1 MTVPSRRFV
10 LTAGAAGVAALAAPS
25 LSLAQDGYPSRSL
38 RMVVPFPPAGAADF
52 LGRAVGERL
61 SQSLGQQVL
70 VDNRTGAGGNIG
82 TQAAAQGDREG
93 YTLLLTGV
101 PFAVNRFLFKTLP
114 FDPDRDFEPV
124 ALIATVPNLMIVP
137 ADSPAGTVQEF
148 IALAR
153 RRPGQV
159 NFASIGN
166 GTSLH
171 LAGAQF
177 NTAAQLDMVHVP
189 YKETGTA
196 NADLM
201 AGRVDVMFQTISAAA
216 GLVRGGKVKALAVT
230 SDVRVGAFPQVPTL
244 REAGVD
250 LVSVGWFGLLVPA
263 QVPEARKALLERQ
276 ALAAVRDP
284 ALSARIA
291 DSGCIPRPM
300 GRREFA
306 AFIDGETRRLGEVV
320 RSAGIVAS

>member
-1 MTVPSRRFV
+1 MTVSTRRSF
-10 LTAGAAGVAALAAPS
+10 LAAGAATLAAPA
-25 LSLAQDGYPSRSL
+25 LLQAQEAYPSRPL

-52 LGRAVGERL
+52 LGRTVGERL

-70 VDNRTGAGGNIG
+70 VENRAGAGGNIG

-101 PFAVNRFLFKTLP
+101 PFAVNRFLFRSLP
-114 FDPDRDFEPV
+114 FDPERDFEPL

-137 ADSPAGTVQEF
+137 ADSPANTVEEF
-148 IALAR
+148 IAYAR
-153 RRPGQV
+153 QRPGQV

-177 NTAAQLDMVHVP
+177 ANTTRLDMVHVP

-216 GLVRGGKVKALAVT
+216 GLVRGNKVKALAIT
-230 SDVRVGAFPQVPTL
+230 SDVRVPAFANVPTL

-250 LVSVGWFGLLVPA
+250 LVTVGWFGLLVPA
-263 QVPEARKALLERQ
+263 NLPPARKALLEKQ
-276 ALAAVRDP
+276 ALAAIKDP
-284 ALSARIA
+284 AVATRIA
-291 DSGCIPRPM
+291 DSGCIPRALE
-300 GRREFA
+300 GKAFG
-306 AFIDGETRRLGEVV
+306 AFIADETRRLGEVV
-320 RSAGIVAS
+320 RNAGIVAS

>member
-1 MTVPSRRFV
+1 MHASTRRSF
-10 LTAGAAGVAALAAPS
+10 LAAGAATLAAPT
-25 LSLAQDGYPSRSL
+25 LLHAQDAYPSRPL

-52 LGRAVGERL
+52 LGRTVGERL
-61 SQSLGQQVL
+61 SQSLGQQML
-70 VDNRTGAGGNIG
+70 IENRAGAGGNIG

-101 PFAVNRFLFKTLP
+101 PFAVNRFLFRTLP
-114 FDPDRDFEPV
+114 FEPERDFEPV

-137 ADSPAGTVQEF
+137 ADSPANTVEEF
-148 IALAR
+148 IAYAR
-153 RRPGQV
+153 KRPGQV

-177 NTAAQLDMVHVP
+177 NNTNKLDMVHVP

-216 GLVRGGKVKALAVT
+216 GLVRGNKVKALAVT
-230 SDVRVGAFPQVPTL
+230 SDVRVAAFANVPTL

-250 LVSVGWFGLLVPA
+250 LVTVGWFGLLVPA
-263 QVPEARKALLERQ
+263 GVPAARKALLEKQ
-276 ALAAVRDP
+276 ALAAIGDP
-284 ALSARIA
+284 AVSARIA
-291 DSGCIPRPM
+291 DSGCIPRPLS
-300 GRREFA
+300 GKDFG
-306 AFIDGETRRLGEVV
+306 AFIVDETRRLGEVV

>member
-1 MTVPSRRFV
+1 MHAPTRRSF
-10 LTAGAAGVAALAAPS
+10 LAASAATLATPA
-25 LSLAQDGYPSRSL
+25 LLHAQDAYPSRPL
-38 RMVVPFPPAGAADF
+38 RMMVPFPPAGAADF
-52 LGRAVGERL
+52 LGRTVGERL

-70 VDNRTGAGGNIG
+70 IENRAGAGGNIG

-101 PFAVNRFLFKTLP
+101 PFAVNRFLFRTLP
-114 FDPDRDFEPV
+114 FEPERDFEPV

-137 ADSPAGTVQEF
+137 ADSPANTVEEF
-148 IALAR
+148 IAYAR
-153 RRPGQV
+153 KRPGQV

-177 NTAAQLDMVHVP
+177 NNTTRLDMVHVP

-216 GLVRGGKVKALAVT
+216 GLVRGNKVKALAVT
-230 SDVRVGAFPQVPTL
+230 SDVRVAAFANVPTL

-250 LVSVGWFGLLVPA
+250 LVTVGWFGLLLPAHVPA
-263 QVPEARKALLERQ
+263 ARRALLEKQ
-276 ALAAVRDP
+276 ALAAIGDP
-284 ALSARIA
+284 AVSARIA
-291 DSGCIPRPM
+291 DSGCIPRPLN
-300 GRREFA
+300 GKDFG
-306 AFIDGETRRLGEVV
+306 AFIADETRRLGEVV

>member
-1 MTVPSRRFV
+1 MTASTRRSF
-10 LTAGAAGVAALAAPS
+10 LAAGAATLAAPA
-25 LSLAQDGYPSRSL
+25 LLHAQDAFPSRPL

-52 LGRAVGERL
+52 LGRTVGERL

-70 VDNRTGAGGNIG
+70 IENRTGAGGNIG

-101 PFAVNRFLFKTLP
+101 PFAVNRFLFRTLP
-114 FDPDRDFEPV
+114 FEPERDFEPI

-137 ADSPAGTVQEF
+137 ADSPANTVEEF
-148 IALAR
+148 IAYAR
-153 RRPGQV
+153 KRPGQV

-177 NTAAQLDMVHVP
+177 NSATKLDMVHVP

-201 AGRVDVMFQTISAAA
+201 AGRIDVMFQTISAAA
-216 GLVRGGKVKALAVT
+216 GLVRGNKVKALAIT
-230 SDVRVGAFPQVPTL
+230 SDVRVPAFATVPTL

-250 LVSVGWFGLLVPA
+250 LVTVGWFGLLLPANVPA
-263 QVPEARKALLERQ
+263 ARKALLEKQ
-276 ALAAVRDP
+276 ALAAISDP
-284 ALSARIA
+284 AVSARIA
-291 DSGCIPRPM
+291 DSGCIPRPLN
-300 GRREFA
+300 GKDFG
-306 AFIDGETRRLGEVV
+306 AFIADETRRLGDVV
-320 RSAGIVAS
+320 RNAGIVAS

>member
-1 MTVPSRRFV
+1 MPASTRRLF
-10 LTAGAAGVAALAAPS
+10 LAAGAAAVAAPAL
-25 LSLAQDGYPSRSL
+25 LHAQDAYPSRPL

-52 LGRAVGERL
+52 LGRTVGERL
-61 SQSLGQQVL
+61 AQSLGQQVL
-70 VDNRTGAGGNIG
+70 IENRAGAGGNIG
-82 TQAAAQGDREG
+82 TQAAAQGDRDG

-101 PFAVNRFLFKTLP
+101 PFAVNRFLFRTLP
-114 FDPDRDFEPV
+114 FEPGRDFEPV

-137 ADSPAGTVQEF
+137 ADSPANTVEEF
-148 IALAR
+148 IAYAR
-153 RRPGQV
+153 KRPGQV

-177 NTAAQLDMVHVP
+177 SNTTKLDMVHVP

-216 GLVRGGKVKALAVT
+216 GLVRGNKVKALAVT
-230 SDVRVGAFPQVPTL
+230 SDVRVPAFASVPTL

-250 LVSVGWFGLLVPA
+250 LVTVGWFGLLLPSQVPA
-263 QVPEARKALLERQ
+263 ARKALLEKQ
-276 ALAAVRDP
+276 ALAAIGDP
-284 ALSARIA
+284 AVSARIA

-300 GRREFA
+300 NGKDFG
-306 AFIDGETRRLGEVV
+306 AFIADETRRLGEVV

>member
-1 MTVPSRRFV
+1 MHPCTRRSI
-10 LTAGAAGVAALAAPS
+10 LAAGAAALTAPA
-25 LSLAQDGYPSRSL
+25 LLRAQEAYPSKPL
-38 RMVVPFPPAGAADF
+38 RMIVPFPAAGAADF
-52 LGRAVGERL
+52 LGRAVGERMAR
-61 SQSLGQQVL
+61 SLGQQIT

-101 PFAVNRFLFKTLP
+101 PFSVNRFLFRTLP
-114 FDPDRDFEPV
+114 FDPERDFEPI

-137 ADSPAGTVQEF
+137 ADSPANTVAEF
-148 IALAR
+148 IAYAKA
-153 RRPGQV
+153 RPGKV

-177 NTAAQLDMVHVP
+177 NSATKLDMVHVP

-216 GLVRGGKVKALAVT
+216 GLARGNKVKALAVT
-230 SDVRVGAFPQVPTL
+230 SDVRVSAFATVPTL

-250 LVSVGWFGLLVPA
+250 LVSVGWFGLLLPA
-263 QVPEARKALLERQ
+263 NVPEARKALLERE

-284 ALSARIA
+284 AVAARIA
-291 DSGCIPRPM
+291 DSGCIPRPLA
-300 GRREFA
+300 GKEFA
-306 AFIDGETRRLGEVV
+306 AFIDGETKRLGEVV
-320 RSAGIVAS
+320 RNAGIVAS

>member
-1 MTVPSRRFV
+1 MNASTRRTF
-10 LTAGAAGVAALAAPS
+10 LAAGAA
-25 LSLAQDGYPSRSL
+25 SLAVPTWLHAQEAFPSRPL

-52 LGRAVGERL
+52 LGRTVGERL

-70 VDNRTGAGGNIG
+70 IENRAGAGGNIG

-101 PFAVNRFLFKTLP
+101 PFAVNRFLFRTLP
-114 FDPDRDFEPV
+114 FEPERDFEPV

-137 ADSPAGTVQEF
+137 ADSPANTVEEF
-148 IALAR
+148 IAYAR
-153 RRPGQV
+153 KRPGQV

-177 NTAAQLDMVHVP
+177 SNTTRLDMVHVP

-216 GLVRGGKVKALAVT
+216 GLVRGNKVKALAVT
-230 SDVRVGAFPQVPTL
+230 SDVRVAAFANVPTL

-250 LVSVGWFGLLVPA
+250 LVTVGWFGLLVPA
-263 QVPEARKALLERQ
+263 NVPAARKALLEKQ
-276 ALAAVRDP
+276 ALAAIGDP
-284 ALSARIA
+284 AVSARIA
-291 DSGCIPRPM
+291 DSGCIPRPLN
-300 GRREFA
+300 GKDFG
-306 AFIDGETRRLGEVV
+306 AFIADETRRLGEVV

>member
-1 MTVPSRRFV
+1 MRLTTRRSA
-10 LTAGAAGVAALAAPS
+10 LATGVAALMSPAWLQAQETGAA
-25 LSLAQDGYPSRSL
+25 YPSRPL

-61 SQSLGQQVL
+61 AQSLGQQVL

-82 TQAAAQGDREG
+82 TAAAAQGDREG

-101 PFAVNRFLFKTLP
+101 PFAVNRFLFRSLP

-124 ALIATVPNLMIVP
+124 ALIALVPNLMIVP
-137 ADSPAGTVQEF
+137 MDSPANTVQEF
-148 IALAR
+148 VALAR
-153 RRPGQV
+153 KRPGQV
-159 NFASIGN
+159 NYASIGN

-177 NTAAQLDMVHVP
+177 NTAAGLDMVHVP

-196 NADLM
+196 NTDLM

-216 GLVRGGKVKALAVT
+216 GLVRGNKVKALAVT
-230 SDVRVGAFPQVPTL
+230 SDVRVAAFAQVPTL

-263 QVPEARKALLERQ
+263 GVPAARKALLERQ
-276 ALAAVRDP
+276 ALAAIREP
-284 ALSARIA
+284 AVSARIA
-291 DSGCIPRPM
+291 ESGCIPRALD
-300 GRREFA
+300 GKAFGV
-306 AFIDGETRRLGEVV
+306 FIDGETRRLGDVV

>member
-1 MTVPSRRFV
+1 MNASTRRTF
-10 LTAGAAGVAALAAPS
+10 LAAGAAS
-25 LSLAQDGYPSRSL
+25 LTMPAWLHAQEAFPSRPL

-52 LGRAVGERL
+52 LGRTVGERL

-70 VDNRTGAGGNIG
+70 IENRAGAGGNIG

-101 PFAVNRFLFKTLP
+101 PFAVNRFLFRTLP
-114 FDPDRDFEPV
+114 FEPERDFEPV

-137 ADSPAGTVQEF
+137 ADSPANTVEEF
-148 IALAR
+148 IAYAR
-153 RRPGQV
+153 KRPGQV

-177 NTAAQLDMVHVP
+177 SNTTRLDMVHVP

-216 GLVRGGKVKALAVT
+216 GLVRGNKVKALAVT
-230 SDVRVGAFPQVPTL
+230 SDVRVAAFANVPTL

-250 LVSVGWFGLLVPA
+250 LVTVGWFGLLVPA
-263 QVPEARKALLERQ
+263 NVPAARKALLEKQ
-276 ALAAVRDP
+276 ALAAIGDP
-284 ALSARIA
+284 AVSARIA
-291 DSGCIPRPM
+291 DSGCIPRPLN
-300 GRREFA
+300 GKDFG
-306 AFIDGETRRLGEVV
+306 AFIADETRRLGEVV

>member
-1 MTVPSRRFV
+1 MHASTRRSF
-10 LTAGAAGVAALAAPS
+10 LAAGAATLAAPT
-25 LSLAQDGYPSRSL
+25 LLHAQDAYPSRPL

-52 LGRAVGERL
+52 LGRTVGERL

-70 VDNRTGAGGNIG
+70 VENRAGAGGNIG

-101 PFAVNRFLFKTLP
+101 PFAVNRFLFRTLP
-114 FDPDRDFEPV
+114 FEPERDFEPV

-137 ADSPAGTVQEF
+137 ADSPANTVEEF
-148 IALAR
+148 IAYAR
-153 RRPGQV
+153 KRPGQV

-177 NTAAQLDMVHVP
+177 SNTTRLDMVHVP

-216 GLVRGGKVKALAVT
+216 GLVRGNKVKALAVT
-230 SDVRVGAFPQVPTL
+230 SDVRVAAFANVPTL

-250 LVSVGWFGLLVPA
+250 LVTVGWFGLLLPAGVPA
-263 QVPEARKALLERQ
+263 ARKALLEKQ
-276 ALAAVRDP
+276 ALAAIGDP
-284 ALSARIA
+284 AVSARIA

-300 GRREFA
+300 NGKDFG
-306 AFIDGETRRLGEVV
+306 AFIADETRRLGEVV

>member
-1 MTVPSRRFV
+1 MYTSTRRS
-10 LTAGAAGVAALAAPS
+10 LLAAGAAALAAPS
-25 LSLAQDGYPSRSL
+25 LLHAQEAFPSRPL

-52 LGRAVGERL
+52 LGRAVGERM
-61 SQSLGQQVL
+61 SHTLGQQVL
-70 VDNRTGAGGNIG
+70 IENRSGAGGNIG

-93 YTLLLTGV
+93 YTLLLTGL
-101 PFAVNRFLFKTLP
+101 PFAVNRFLFRSLP
-114 FDPDRDFEPV
+114 FDPERDFDPI

-137 ADSPAGTVQEF
+137 ADSPANTVEEF
-148 IALAR
+148 IAFAR
-153 RRPGQV
+153 KRPGQV

-177 NTAAQLDMVHVP
+177 NNATQLDMVHVP

-216 GLVRGGKVKALAVT
+216 GLVRGNKVKALAVT
-230 SDVRVGAFPQVPTL
+230 SDVRVTAFGAVPTL
-244 REAGVD
+244 HEAGVD
-250 LVSVGWFGLLVPA
+250 LVTVGWFGLLVPA
-263 QVPEARKALLERQ
+263 DVPEARKALLEKQ

-284 ALSARIA
+284 AISARIS

-300 GRREFA
+300 DGKAFE

-320 RSAGIVAS
+320 RRAGIVAS

>member
-1 MTVPSRRFV
+1 MNLYSRRS
-10 LTAGAAGVAALAAPS
+10 LLATAAAMAAAPA
-25 LSLAQDGYPSRSL
+25 LVHAQDGGYPSRSL

-52 LGRAVGERL
+52 LGRTVGERL

-70 VDNRTGAGGNIG
+70 IDNRTGAGGNIG

-101 PFAVNRFLFKTLP
+101 PFAVNRFLFKSLP
-114 FDPDRDFEPV
+114 FDPDKDFEPI

-137 ADSPAGTVQEF
+137 ADSPANTVEEF
-148 IALAR
+148 VAYAR
-153 RRPGQV
+153 KRPGQV

-177 NTAAQLDMVHVP
+177 NNAVKLDMVHVP

-196 NADLM
+196 NTDLM

-216 GLVRGGKVKALAVT
+216 GLVRGGKVKALAIT
-230 SDVRVGAFPQVPTL
+230 SDVRVAAFSQVPTL

-250 LVSVGWFGLLVPA
+250 LVTVGWFGLLVPA
-263 QVPEARKALLERQ
+263 NLPAVRKATLERHV
-276 ALAAVRDP
+276 LAAIRDP
-284 ALSARIA
+284 AVSARIA
-291 DSGCIPRPM
+291 DSGCIPRALD
-300 GRREFA
+300 GKEFG
-306 AFIDGETRRLGEVV
+306 AFIEGETRRLGEVV
-320 RSAGIVAS
+320 RSSGIVAS

>member
-1 MTVPSRRFV
+1 MPASTRRLF
-10 LTAGAAGVAALAAPS
+10 LAAGAAAVAAPAL
-25 LSLAQDGYPSRSL
+25 LHAQDAYPSRPL

-52 LGRAVGERL
+52 LGRTVGERL
-61 SQSLGQQVL
+61 AQSLGQQVL
-70 VDNRTGAGGNIG
+70 IENRAGAGGNIG
-82 TQAAAQGDREG
+82 TQAAAQGDRDG

-101 PFAVNRFLFKTLP
+101 PFAVNRFLFRTLP
-114 FDPDRDFEPV
+114 FEPERDFEPV

-137 ADSPAGTVQEF
+137 ADSPANTVEEF
-148 IALAR
+148 IAYAR
-153 RRPGQV
+153 KRPGQV

-177 NTAAQLDMVHVP
+177 SNTTKLDMVHVP

-201 AGRVDVMFQTISAAA
+201 AGRVDVMVQTISAAA
-216 GLVRGGKVKALAVT
+216 GLVRGNKVKALAVT
-230 SDVRVGAFPQVPTL
+230 SDVRVPAFASVPTL

-250 LVSVGWFGLLVPA
+250 LVTVGWFGLLLPSQVPA
-263 QVPEARKALLERQ
+263 ARKALLEKQ
-276 ALAAVRDP
+276 ALAAIGDP
-284 ALSARIA
+284 AVSARIA

-300 GRREFA
+300 NGKDFG
-306 AFIDGETRRLGEVV
+306 AFIADETRRLGEVV

>member
-1 MTVPSRRFV
+1 MPASTRRLF
-10 LTAGAAGVAALAAPS
+10 LAAGAAAVAAPAL
-25 LSLAQDGYPSRSL
+25 LHAQDAYPSRPL

-52 LGRAVGERL
+52 LGRTVGERL
-61 SQSLGQQVL
+61 AQSLGQQVL
-70 VDNRTGAGGNIG
+70 IENRAGAGGNIG
-82 TQAAAQGDREG
+82 TQAAAQGDRDG

-101 PFAVNRFLFKTLP
+101 PFAVNRFLFRTLP
-114 FDPDRDFEPV
+114 FEPERDFEPV

-137 ADSPAGTVQEF
+137 ADSPANTVEEF
-148 IALAR
+148 IAYAR
-153 RRPGQV
+153 KRPGQV

-177 NTAAQLDMVHVP
+177 SNTTKLDMLHVP

-216 GLVRGGKVKALAVT
+216 GLVRGNKVKALAVT
-230 SDVRVGAFPQVPTL
+230 SDVRVPAFASVPTL

-250 LVSVGWFGLLVPA
+250 LVTVGWFGLLLPSQVPA
-263 QVPEARKALLERQ
+263 ARKALLEKQ
-276 ALAAVRDP
+276 ALAAIGDP
-284 ALSARIA
+284 AVSARIA

-300 GRREFA
+300 NGKDFG
-306 AFIDGETRRLGEVV
+306 AFIADETRRLGEVV

>member
-1 MTVPSRRFV
+1 MHSPSRRLV
-10 LTAGAAGVAALAAPS
+10 LAAGAASLAAPL
-25 LSLAQDGYPSRSL
+25 LSYAQDVFPSKPL

-52 LGRAVGERL
+52 LGRAVGERMA
-61 SQSLGQQVL
+61 QSLGQQVL
-70 VDNRTGAGGNIG
+70 IENRSGAGGNIG
-82 TQAAAQGDREG
+82 TQAAGQGDREG

-101 PFAVNRFLFKTLP
+101 PFAVNRFLFRSLP
-114 FDPDRDFEPV
+114 FDPERDFDPI

-137 ADSPAGTVQEF
+137 ADSPANTVEEF
-148 IALAR
+148 IAMAR
-153 RRPGQV
+153 KRPGQI

-177 NTAAQLDMVHVP
+177 NTATKLDMVHVP

-216 GLVRGGKVKALAVT
+216 GLVRGNKVKALAIT
-230 SDVRVGAFPQVPTL
+230 SDVRVPAFASVPTL

-250 LVSVGWFGLLVPA
+250 LVTVGWFGLFVPA
-263 QVPEARKALLERQ
+263 QVPQARKAVLEQQ

-291 DSGCIPRPM
+291 DSGCIPRSM
-300 GRREFA
+300 DGKTFE
-306 AFIDGETRRLGEVV
+306 AFIDGETKRLGEVV

>member
-1 MTVPSRRFV
+1 MNASTRRTF
-10 LTAGAAGVAALAAPS
+10 LAAGAATLAAPA
-25 LSLAQDGYPSRSL
+25 LLHAQDAFPSRPL

-52 LGRAVGERL
+52 LGRTVGERL
-61 SQSLGQQVL
+61 AQSLGQQVL
-70 VDNRTGAGGNIG
+70 IENRAGAGGNIG

-101 PFAVNRFLFKTLP
+101 PFAVNRFLFRTLP
-114 FDPDRDFEPV
+114 FEPERDFEPV

-137 ADSPAGTVQEF
+137 ADSPANTVEEF
-148 IALAR
+148 IAYAR
-153 RRPGQV
+153 KRPGQV

-177 NTAAQLDMVHVP
+177 NNTTKLDMVHVP

-216 GLVRGGKVKALAVT
+216 GLVRGNKVKALAVT
-230 SDVRVGAFPQVPTL
+230 SDVRVAAFANVPTL

-250 LVSVGWFGLLVPA
+250 LVTVGWFGLLVPA
-263 QVPEARKALLERQ
+263 NVPAARKALLEKQ
-276 ALAAVRDP
+276 ALAAISDP
-284 ALSARIA
+284 AVSTRIA
-291 DSGCIPRPM
+291 DSGCIPRPLN
-300 GRREFA
+300 GKDFG
-306 AFIDGETRRLGEVV
+306 AFIADETRRLGDVV
-320 RSAGIVAS
+320 RNAGIVAS

>member
-1 MTVPSRRFV
+1 MHASTRRSF
-10 LTAGAAGVAALAAPS
+10 LAAGAATLAAPA
-25 LSLAQDGYPSRSL
+25 LLHAQDAFPSRPL

-52 LGRAVGERL
+52 LGRTVGERL

-70 VDNRTGAGGNIG
+70 IENRAGAGGNIG

-101 PFAVNRFLFKTLP
+101 PFAVNRFLFRTLP
-114 FDPDRDFEPV
+114 FEPERDFEPV

-137 ADSPAGTVQEF
+137 ADSPANTVEEF
-148 IALAR
+148 IAYAR
-153 RRPGQV
+153 KRPGQV

-177 NTAAQLDMVHVP
+177 NNTTKLDMVHVP

-216 GLVRGGKVKALAVT
+216 GLVRGNKVKALAVT
-230 SDVRVGAFPQVPTL
+230 SDVRVAAFANVPTL

-250 LVSVGWFGLLVPA
+250 LVTVGWFGLLVPVN
-263 QVPEARKALLERQ
+263 VPAARKALLEKQ
-276 ALAAVRDP
+276 ALAAIGDP
-284 ALSARIA
+284 AVSARIA
-291 DSGCIPRPM
+291 DSGCIPRPLN
-300 GRREFA
+300 GKDFG
-306 AFIDGETRRLGEVV
+306 AFIADETRRLGDVV

>member
-1 MTVPSRRFV
+1 MPITTRRQA
-10 LTAGAAGVAALAAPS
+10 LAAGAAALVSPAWLQAQEAA
-25 LSLAQDGYPSRSL
+25 YPSRSL

-52 LGRAVGERL
+52 LGRTVGERL
-61 SQSLGQQVL
+61 QASLGQQVL
-70 VDNRTGAGGNIG
+70 IDNRAGAGGNIG

-101 PFAVNRFLFKTLP
+101 PFAVNRFLFRTLP

-137 ADSPAGTVQEF
+137 IDSPANTVEEF
-148 IALAR
+148 VAYAR
-153 RRPGQV
+153 KRPGQV

-177 NTAAQLDMVHVP
+177 NTAAKLDMVHVP

-230 SDVRVGAFPQVPTL
+230 SDVRVGAFSSVPTL

-250 LVSVGWFGLLVPA
+250 LVSVGWFGLLLPA
-263 QVPEARKALLERQ
+263 HVPEARKALLERQ
-276 ALAAVRDP
+276 ALAAIREP
-284 ALSARIA
+284 AVSARIA

-300 GRREFA
+300 GGKEFA

-320 RSAGIVAS
+320 RNAGIVAS